1 VAEETKTMSIIR
13 HLEEF
18 RKRLIVCLIALTAA
32 SAVGF
37 MFVDDIRRILVRP
50 AGPIELIYITP
61 PEALM
66 VNIRLAILTGLM
78 IAMPVF
84 VYQFLAFILPALY
97 KNEKKLWFRSYLQ

>member
-32 SAVGF
+32 SAAGF

-66 VNIRLAILTGLM
+66 VNIRLAILTGIML
-78 IAMPVF
+78 AMPVF

-97 KNEKKLWFRSYLQ
+97 KNEKKLWSRSYLQ